1 MAKEFFTPEE
11 VAAKLKLSK
20 YTIYEMIKRGDLEA
34 HRIGR
39 GLRISSEQLEGY
51 LHQHKTDED
60 NVFDAQLV
68 QSEQGTYARLLHC
81 EPEVLF
87 HVSTPLTGAVRVSI
101 EPENIIIS
109 HTQLVCSARNV
120 HKGMVTAIQEENG
133 HCMLTLYIGVPLKVA
148 LTSYSVQEMDLK
160 PGDMLYAIFKS
171 MSVKV
176 TAR

>member
-1 MAKEFFTPEE
+1 MAEEFFTPEE

-39 GLRISSEQLEGY
+39 GLRISSQQLEGY

-109 HTQLVCSARNV
+109 PKLFNFFFTLNKIHIRRNFLI
-120 HKGMVTAIQEENG
+120 HNSS
-133 HCMLTLYIGVPLKVA
+133 LSFLLK
-148 LTSYSVQEMDLK
+148 
-160 PGDMLYAIFKS
+160 
-171 MSVKV
+171 
-176 TAR
+176 